1 MINRIQGYTPAF
13 NSRVVMTP
21 SVQKS
26 IHDEPALQDMV
37 ERLHNNGK
45 LDSVYF
51 IADESL
57 NTFGAGM
64 NYRIEVLKPNGDTFK
79 SRSVAPWELYDE
91 YKAIDL
97 ERGCIRI

>member
-21 SVQKS
+21 SVQKN
-26 IHDEPALQDMV
+26 IHKEPALQDMV
-37 ERLHNNGK
+37 DKLHKNGK

-51 IADESL
+51 IADEAL
-57 NTFGAGM
+57 NAFGAGT
-64 NYRIEVLKPNGDTFK
+64 NYRIEVLKPNGDTFR

-91 YKAIDL
+91 YKAIDF
-97 ERGCIRI
+97 EYGCIKI